1 MSMSMLILCVCVH
14 PNSDE
19 REEIVWNVSWVLK
32 VAGFPHH
39 LQITEHIPQRLEAT
53 HAATRNY
60 VI

>member
-1 MSMSMLILCVCVH
+1 MK
-14 PNSDE
+14 E
-19 REEIVWNVSWVLK
+19 RKIVWNVSWVLK